1 MDTIL
6 ERYQFIVATVTGS
19 YPGRKTREEETM
31 ATATGNQAA
40 RQINKETFMRGVE
53 EVFNDKNLDYIDEL
67 YTADVVDHS
76 APPGLPEGIEGT
88 RLKLQMFTTAIPD
101 LHLCYDHLIAEGDM
115 VAGRF
120 TLTGTHLG
128 DFGGIPP
135 TGAPVK
141 VTGHDFA
148 RIRDGKISEHW
159 VEMDSLTLM
168 QQLRVVPTS

>member
-1 MDTIL
+1 MATDTNTQTTL
-6 ERYQFIVATVTGS
+6 ER
-19 YPGRKTREEETM
+19 
-31 ATATGNQAA
+31 
-40 RQINKETFMRGVE
+40 NKGAFMRGVK
-53 EVFNDKNLDYIDEL
+53 EVFNDRNLEYIDEL
-67 YTADVVDHS
+67 YTVDVVDHS
-76 APPGLPEGIEGT
+76 APPGLPEGIEGA
-88 RLKLQMFTTAIPD
+88 RLKLQMFTTALPD
-101 LHLCYDHLIAEGDM
+101 LHLSYDHLIAEGDL
-115 VAGRF
+115 VAGHF

-168 QQLRVVPTS
+168 QQLGVVPTG